1 LQIVHK
7 MLQAGF
13 SSHPDF
19 EHIRGLGTAY
29 QDPSLEPN
37 RFTSFIT
44 VTDQNQTRSE
54 WVDVDMEMEAML
66 NGAYAEVGGLCVQD
80 RSSL

>member
-1 LQIVHK
+1 

-54 WVDVDMEMEAML
+54 WVDVDMEMEALL
-66 NGAYAEVGGLCVQD
+66 NGAYAEVRGVLM
-80 RSSL
+80 